1 MLDNLDLQ
9 IIRLLA
15 GDSRIRYRN
24 IASAVGISTNATKE
38 RVHKI
43 VSAGVIQ
50 SFEVLVNPVM
60 FGYKIECI
68 LRVKNIDKSIK
79 EQDLFRKIS
88 LLGDI
93 FCYLKQLEGAAA
105 IFVLFVRTGAERKIG
120 IISDLIKPAEV
131 ESIFGAYKQVN
142 TKIQSSDLEI
152 MKCLLSNPRMSIE
165 DVAKETRLSTKA
177 VARRLEKMI
186 ENHILQFTV
195 VTDLS
200 STQLTGFI
208 EFLVLIDVNAPY
220 HQNIVQRIYNEMQDY
235 ILHPLDDLVQYPI
248 NYSISYEKEL
258 VIASFCCA
266 NISTV
271 NLILRRLES
280 YDGVKKVESITITS
294 ETRVYHDWLKSEIDR
309 IAVVSQEY
317 L

>member
-1 MLDNLDLQ
+1 M
-9 IIRLLA
+9 
-15 GDSRIRYRN
+15 
-24 IASAVGISTNATKE
+24 
-38 RVHKI
+38 
-43 VSAGVIQ
+43 
-50 SFEVLVNPVM
+50 
-60 FGYKIECI
+60 
-68 LRVKNIDKSIK
+68 
-79 EQDLFRKIS
+79 
-88 LLGDI
+88 
-93 FCYLKQLEGAAA
+93 
-105 IFVLFVRTGAERKIG
+105 LFVRTGAERKIG

-186 ENHILQFTV
+186 ENHILHFTV

-220 HQNIVQRIYNEMQDY
+220 HQNIVQRISNEMQDY

-294 ETRVYHDWLKSEIDR
+294 ETRVYHDRLKSEIDR